1 MPTIFILSGLPYSG
15 KSTFAKKVE
24 EKTMIK
30 RVSFDD
36 LWTSFVK
43 VDENI
48 SYDTM
53 ITEIKK
59 LIDKQLEK
67 GYSVM
72 YDSTNLKEEHRKEII
87 DIADSHDVEAV
98 VIYFSITEEEMR
110 KRQGQSLIDKSHHVV
125 DEDNIQ
131 KALEHNQIPAECINV
146 NSEDIKEKLF
156 EELVKNF
163 PME

>member
-1 MPTIFILSGLPYSG
+1 MPTVFILSGLPYAG
-15 KSTFAKKVE
+15 KSTFAKSVE

-30 RVSFDD
+30 RISFDD
-36 LWTSFVK
+36 LWASFVQ

-48 SYDTM
+48 SYEKM
-53 ITEIKK
+53 IAEIKK

-67 GYSVM
+67 GYSVI

-87 DIADSHDVEAV
+87 DIAKNHDVEAV
-98 VIYFSITEEEMR
+98 VVYFSITEQEMR
-110 KRQGQSLIDKSHHVV
+110 RRIEQSLVDKSHHIV

-131 KALEHNQIPAECINV
+131 KALEHNQVPSECIIV
-146 NSEDIKEKLF
+146 NSEEIKEKLL

-163 PME
+163 PKE